1 VAKGKGIT
9 MLTAA
14 LVTVWAFGSFTLVMA
29 GLFTLTDGC

>member
-1 VAKGKGIT
+1 

-29 GLFTLTDGC
+29 GLFTLTDDC